1 MEAIE
6 IRKWANKTM
15 NLEGAYMLSHTRSAV
30 LEERL
35 DSRRRDRPVK
45 SDRSADLT
53 DVTLPLGDEDG
64 RISLKHVKA

>member
-1 MEAIE
+1 MSNITPE
-6 IRKWANKTM
+6 N
-15 NLEGAYMLSHTRSAV
+15 
-30 LEERL
+30 
-35 DSRRRDRPVK
+35 RRRDRPVK